1 MKKQFELIATAAAGL
16 EAVVG
21 REIRNL
27 GYECQ
32 VENGRVRFQGDV
44 KSIIETNIWL
54 RSADR
59 IKIIVGQF
67 PAKTFEELFQG
78 VFNLDW
84 ENYLPLGCKFP
95 FPRPN
100 VSNRNCIMNQVCRL
114 FLRKQL

>member
-1 MKKQFELIATAAAGL
+1 MKKQFELIATVAAGL

-32 VENGRVRFQGDV
+32 VENGSVRFQGDV

-84 ENYLPLGCKFP
+84 ENYLLLGCKFP
-95 FPRPN
+95 I
-100 VSNRNCIMNQVCRL
+100 S
-114 FLRKQL
+114 K